1 VGVGDDEHP
10 PHLDSFYITFGVI
23 FSLQLQACFLF
34 CLTLLFRKWKKKLLL
49 V

>member
-1 VGVGDDEHP
+1 VGVGDDDP